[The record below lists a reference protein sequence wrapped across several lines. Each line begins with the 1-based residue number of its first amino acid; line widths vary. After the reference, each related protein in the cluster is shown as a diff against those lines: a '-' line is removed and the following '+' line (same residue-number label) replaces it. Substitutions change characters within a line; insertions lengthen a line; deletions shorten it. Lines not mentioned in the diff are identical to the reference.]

1 MLRFDKRNAFDLT
14 HDRKFTCDF
23 GLLYPFLC
31 EDMIPGSKWFIK
43 TDLVLRLQ
51 PMLAPI
57 MHRVDVFTHFWFIP
71 YRLLQDHWEPFITGG
86 QDGKDNTV
94 APYVVAPSGGWATG
108 SLMDYLGEATGIT
121 GLESLAFAP
130 RAYNLVWN
138 DWYRDDT
145 LQNEVALS
153 KGDGLD
159 TTTNLNLLRR
169 AWQKDMFTNAL
180 PWPQRGE
187 AVNLPLGTKADVTVF
202 GNGKN
207 LGLTDGAI
215 NGLFGKGQESTM
227 TAKKFSSGTNSVN
240 VGTNVSS
247 TSGYDT
253 WFVNDSVKAIG
264 VNTDP
269 RYSGLKGEADLSN
282 ATAATI
288 NSIRQAFQLQRWF
301 EINAISGAR
310 YVSQLLAH
318 FHVNCGDA
326 RLQRPTFLG
335 GGRSPIIVSE
345 VVQQSESG
353 TTPQGTMTGHGF
365 TANRSHTVTC
375 YAPEHG
381 LILGLLS
388 VMPKPAYQQ
397 GQRRMFAKRSRYD
410 FYWPVFSHL
419 GNQDIKNKEIYAQG
433 PSVVDSNGEIV
444 DEKPFGFTGR
454 YDEYRYI
461 PSTVHGDFKS
471 SLNFWHMGRIFQNL
485 PTLSSQFIEC
495 NPAKRPFGVLS
506 TDPCLVQLVN
516 NITAIMPVPKRGT
529 PGYIDHR

>member
-1 MLRFDKRNAFDLT
+1 MLGFDKRNAFDLT
-14 HDRKFTCDF
+14 HDRKFSCDF
-23 GLLYPFLC
+23 GYLIPFLC
-31 EDMIPGSKWFIK
+31 EDMIPGSKWFVK

-57 MHRVDVFTHFWFIP
+57 MHRVDVFTHFWFVP

-94 APYVVAPSGGWATG
+94 APYVVAPSGGWSTG

-138 DWYRDDT
+138 EWYRDDT

-153 KGDGLD
+153 RGDGLD

-187 AVNLPLGTKADVTVF
+187 AVNLPLGTSAPVVGDGVASPEWTTESATVSHPIF
-202 GNGKN
+202 V
-207 LGLTDGAI
+207 
-215 NGLFGKGQESTM
+215 
-227 TAKKFSSGTNSVN
+227 SGTTSGSNPYKQVA
-240 VGTNVSS
+240 VDGTGLSS
-247 TSGYDT
+247 TKGLQLT
-253 WFVNDSVKAIG
+253 
-264 VNTDP
+264 TDKTK
-269 RYSGLKGEADLSN
+269 SHIVADLTS

-318 FHVNCGDA
+318 FHVNCGDS

-345 VVQQSESG
+345 VVQQSESN

-365 TANRSHTVTC
+365 TANRSHTITC

-433 PSVVDSNGEIV
+433 PSVVDSDGEII

-454 YDEYRYI
+454 YDSI
-461 PSTVHGDFKS
+461 DI
-471 SLNFWHMGRIFQNL
+471 SLLRFMVILNL
-485 PTLSSQFIEC
+485 
-495 NPAKRPFGVLS
+495 
-506 TDPCLVQLVN
+506 
-516 NITAIMPVPKRGT
+516 
-529 PGYIDHR
+529 H

>member
-71 YRLLQDHWEPFITGG
+71 YRLLQDNWEPFITGG

-94 APYVVAPSGGWATG
+94 APYIVAPSGGWSAG

-138 DWYRDDT
+138 EWYRDDT
-145 LQNEVALS
+145 LQNEVSLS

-180 PWPQRGE
+180 PWPQRGD
-187 AVNLPLGTKADVTVF
+187 AVNLPLGTKADVRIF
-202 GNGKN
+202 GNGKQMT
-207 LGLTDGAI
+207 LTDGTAW
-215 NGLFGKGQESTM
+215 GPLTTVSGM
-227 TAKKFSSGTNSVN
+227 TKAVDLGATVKN
-240 VGTNVSS
+240 VGDTLS
-247 TSGYDT
+247 TLELGNSFGNSKVIGLTQNSDKSGI
-253 WFVNDSVKAIG
+253 V
-264 VNTDP
+264 
-269 RYSGLKGEADLSN
+269 GEADLSN

-345 VVQQSESG
+345 VVQQSESN

-365 TANRSHTVTC
+365 TANRSHTVKC

-433 PSVVDSNGEIV
+433 PSVVDSNGEII
-444 DEKPFGFTGR
+444 DEQPFGFTGR

-471 SLNFWHMGRIFQNL
+471 TLNFWHMGRIFSNL
-485 PTLSSQFIEC
+485 PTLNSQFIEC
-495 NPAKRPFGVLS
+495 NPSKRPFAVLNQ
-506 TDPCLVQLVN
+506 DPCLVQLVN

-529 PGYIDHR
+529 PGLIDHR

>member
-1 MLRFDKRNAFDLT
+1 MVQRFDKRNAFDLT
-14 HDRKFTCDF
+14 HDRKFSCDF
-23 GLLYPFLC
+23 GYLIPFLC
-31 EDMIPGSKWFIK
+31 EDVIPSSKWFIK

-57 MHRVDVFTHFWFIP
+57 MHRVDVFTHFWFVP
-71 YRLLQDHWEPFITGG
+71 YRLLQDHWEDFITGG

-94 APYVVAPSGGWATG
+94 APYMVAPDGGWPTG
-108 SLMDYLGEATGIT
+108 SLMDYLGEATGVT
-121 GLESLAFAP
+121 GLETNALYV
-130 RAYNLVWN
+130 RAYNTVWN
-138 DWYRDDT
+138 EWYRDDT
-145 LQNEVALS
+145 LQQEVVTS

-159 TTTNLNLLRR
+159 TTSNTSLLRR

-187 AVNLPLGTKADVTVF
+187 AVNLPLGQSAPVW
-202 GNGKN
+202 GNGESLGVSYGDDGNITNMKIVNSGGSTYVTPVDVNRTPN
-207 LGLTDGAI
+207 LNNDNVNWPTGTSGLSI
-215 NGLFGKGQESTM
+215 S
-227 TAKKFSSGTNSVN
+227 SSGSNKTIGVVTKENAEYMAN
-240 VGTNVSS
+240 GKLKL
-247 TSGYDT
+247 TSGMY
-253 WFVNDSVKAIG
+253 
-264 VNTDP
+264 
-269 RYSGLKGEADLSN
+269 ADLSN

-345 VVQQSESG
+345 VVQQSESN

-381 LILGLLS
+381 VILGLLS

-397 GQRRMFAKRSRYD
+397 GQRRMFAKKSIYDQYSRA
-410 FYWPVFSHL
+410 FRVS
-419 GNQDIKNKEIYAQG
+419 
-433 PSVVDSNGEIV
+433 
-444 DEKPFGFTGR
+444 GR
-454 YDEYRYI
+454 A
-461 PSTVHGDFKS
+461 
-471 SLNFWHMGRIFQNL
+471 L
-485 PTLSSQFIEC
+485 
-495 NPAKRPFGVLS
+495 
-506 TDPCLVQLVN
+506 
-516 NITAIMPVPKRGT
+516 
-529 PGYIDHR
+529 

>member
-1 MLRFDKRNAFDLT
+1 MVQRFDKRNAFDLT
-14 HDRKFTCDF
+14 HDRKFSCDF
-23 GLLYPFLC
+23 GYLVPFLC

-43 TDLVLRLQ
+43 TDLILRLQ

-57 MHRVDVFTHFWFIP
+57 MHRVDVFTHFWFVP
-71 YRLLQDHWEPFITGG
+71 YRLLQDHWEDFITGG

-94 APYVVAPSGGWATG
+94 APYIVAPSGGWPTG
-108 SLMDYLGEATGIT
+108 SLMDYLGEATGVT
-121 GLESLAFAP
+121 GLESNALYI
-130 RAYNLVWN
+130 RAYNTVWN
-138 DWYRDDT
+138 EWYRDDT
-145 LQNEVALS
+145 LQQEVTTS

-159 TTTNLNLLRR
+159 TTSNINLLRR

-180 PWPQRGE
+180 PWPQRGD
-187 AVNLPLGTKADVTVF
+187 AVNLPLGTEAIVKTKATEFSNSDLTTNPLILKSAGTGGAWSTNKAVGV
-202 GNGKN
+202 KS
-207 LGLTDGAI
+207 TDGSKAWLLDG
-215 NGLFGKGQESTM
+215 NATM
-227 TAKKFSSGTNSVN
+227 QASGA
-240 VGTNVSS
+240 G
-247 TSGYDT
+247 
-253 WFVNDSVKAIG
+253 
-264 VNTDP
+264 DP
-269 RYSGLKGEADLSN
+269 SLKPMNLYADLTN

-345 VVQQSESG
+345 VVQQSESN

-381 LILGLLS
+381 VILGLLS

-397 GQRRMFAKRSRYD
+397 GQRRMFAKKSKYD
-410 FYWPVFSHL
+410 YYWPVFSHL
-419 GNQDIKNKEIYAQG
+419 GNQDIKNKEIYAQA
-433 PSVVDSNGEIV
+433 PTVVDSNGEIV
-444 DEKPFGFTGR
+444 NEKPFGFTGR

-471 SLNFWHMGRIFQNL
+471 TLNFWHMGRIFSNL
-485 PTLSSQFIEC
+485 PTLNSQFIEC
-495 NPAKRPFGVLS
+495 NPAKRPFAVLNQ
-506 TDPCLVQLVN
+506 DPCLVQLVN

-529 PGYIDHR
+529 PGLIDHR